1 MTCDL
6 NEVMPRVRNLVAASG
21 LSYSDLALRCNVNE
35 LTVRR
40 VLDQPKNPSFI
51 LVCDIIVA
59 CGGSVDEVIGLPPS
73 GRAAEPSDSLAAQFR
88 ADLAYER
95 RRADKNEHVK
105 TLLLLLLVVVL
116 AVVVV
121 DLLNPHVGWI
131 RYGLAQQ
138 AAFVQSTT
146 RAVVLCALP
155 WWAL

>member
-6 NEVMPRVRNLVAASG
+6 NEVMPRVRNLVTASG

-35 LTVRR
+35 LTIRR
-40 VLDQPKNPSFI
+40 VLDSPKNPSFT

-73 GRAAEPSDSLAAQFR
+73 GRAAEPSDSLAAQLR
-88 ADLAYER
+88 ADLAHER
-95 RRADKNEHVK
+95 RRADTNEHAK

-116 AVVVV
+116 TVVVV

-155 WWAL
+155 WWVL